1 MDIGNGQLIK
11 DGTQVNFSGGVLEI
25 ICIPPVLTWK
35 QKIVFWLMRKTD
47 ILMNKH
53 ASLLREWAPIATITV
68 TVGVDCN
75 GQLVVN
81 F

>member
-11 DGTQVNFSGGVLEI
+11 DGTKIIFSGGALEI
-25 ICIPPVLTWK
+25 IFIPAVLTWK
-35 QKIVFWLMRKTD
+35 QKIVFWLMRKTN

-53 ASLLREWAPIATITV
+53 ASISTPIATITV
-68 TVGVDCN
+68 TVGINSD
-75 GQLVVN
+75 GQLVTN